1 MSFGEQ
7 LKKIRKENKLTQEQ
21 MATQLHISRQAVSN
35 WENNKNLPDI
45 EMTIKIAKVLQ
56 VSPDQLILGDE
67 IESRLVQGEEQG
79 EKEINIPHE
88 KMKKPRIFF
97 LFIGTVLFI
106 MGGECIFIKANSVE
120 YVDSTGVL
128 HENFFLLPV
137 GFLFIFLGLVIFLVG
152 FVPMVKKYISRQKE
166 RQEKEGEEGT
176 PQKP

>member
-67 IESRLVQGEEQG
+67 IESGVVQEEKKSEEENSTRQ
-79 EKEINIPHE
+79 EKV
-88 KMKKPRIFF
+88 RIGF
-97 LFIGTVLFI
+97 LFIGTVLLI

-120 YVDSTGVL
+120 YVDTAGVL

-137 GFLFIFLGLVIFLVG
+137 GFLFIFLGFVLFFVG
-152 FVPMVKKYISRQKE
+152 CVPMLKRIITRRKE
-166 RQEKEGEEGT
+166 NPEKEGEEGT
-176 PQKP
+176 P